1 MPTIGE
7 LEDFKNAISHITD
20 YKQALEL
27 EEKYSPQNDE
37 PQVQINSTFYNNNEK
52 QTPIYNYYKST
63 YKIVST
69 VGYLIGVSRTAFE
82 NSDNPAMQ
90 HQIFLRLDEDKNCR
104 IVRNLCSVRTCYEK
118 HYSKIYKTIQYT
130 TSNIDTIPDLV
141 DSYAIKTLYNDGII
155 LSKNHHDIRQYI
167 KEINLLINSRLGN
180 VRKYFPEWLSWDYIK
195 DFFIMP
201 NGTTDAGAKNAFEQF
216 TVNWNYYP
224 YQCYC
229 NWNWQVLPEEER
241 ELGYMGLWSDSK
253 FVPLLYRMHG
263 SEFTMLSLLR
273 EASDKTLL
281 DLTSFVEDSESVL
294 VVVDCENSN
303 PVKLC
308 SVLGTLSEESKNK
321 IQKVIFFDSAYT
333 TDGWRILSEST
344 ENITNNKCINNSSKD
359 NLDDNFDWRLPEL
372 ISGLKIERVQ
382 VDRLIETKSQVD
394 MELAIET
401 VKAVMKNS
409 IDSVILVS
417 SDSDYWTLIKS
428 LPETRFM
435 VMFEKEKTSLKIE
448 KALQN
453 EAIQYTYMDNFNS
466 EVAYQLRNMTIKNY
480 IQNYIDKHLRF
491 NADLLLEQAIFN
503 SWIDFSDEEKKTFTE
518 KYLKKAHVELKNGEF
533 RILLGEK

>member
-1 MPTIGE
+1 
-7 LEDFKNAISHITD
+7 
-20 YKQALEL
+20 
-27 EEKYSPQNDE
+27 
-37 PQVQINSTFYNNNEK
+37 
-52 QTPIYNYYKST
+52 
-63 YKIVST
+63 
-69 VGYLIGVSRTAFE
+69 
-82 NSDNPAMQ
+82 
-90 HQIFLRLDEDKNCR
+90 
-104 IVRNLCSVRTCYEK
+104 
-118 HYSKIYKTIQYT
+118 
-130 TSNIDTIPDLV
+130 
-141 DSYAIKTLYNDGII
+141 
-155 LSKNHHDIRQYI
+155 
-167 KEINLLINSRLGN
+167 
-180 VRKYFPEWLSWDYIK
+180 
-195 DFFIMP
+195 
-201 NGTTDAGAKNAFEQF
+201 
-216 TVNWNYYP
+216 
-224 YQCYC
+224 
-229 NWNWQVLPEEER
+229 
-241 ELGYMGLWSDSK
+241 
-253 FVPLLYRMHG
+253 MHG

-281 DLTSFVEDSESVL
+281 DLTSFVEGSESVL